1 MGLVRMRSPRGRWA
15 LIQYDCP
22 YKDGGWDADML
33 TGERRASVE
42 RPGWR
47 VGAKPRTPPATGRG
61 GAWDRSPCGTSVSDS
76 GLQDCETTN
85 VWVRGPVW
93 GPR

>member
-1 MGLVRMRSPRGRWA
+1 MRSPRGRWA

-22 YKDGGWDADML
+22 YKDGGWDTDML

-47 VGAKPRTPPATGRG
+47 VGAKPRTPPAAGHRRWGRALG
-61 GAWDRSPCGTSVSDS
+61 QV
-76 GLQDCETTN
+76 
-85 VWVRGPVW
+85 PVW
-93 GPR
+93 HLGLGLWPPGL